1 MSSRDYLE
9 DILILAF
16 FFLLVYAITYLIV
29 HHAEFA
35 SLVAQL
41 LSKPAAR
48 ALASVILFPIGIVFM
63 AVGVRSIVSG
73 VKGKGRIATG
83 FIMVVIGVVMFL
95 FSIYTIASLIY
106 TAFKNFMEGLAS
118 VGST

>member
-16 FFLLVYAITYLIV
+16 FFLLVYAITYLII
-29 HHAEFA
+29 HHTEFV

-41 LSKPAAR
+41 LSKPAAK
-48 ALASVILFPIGIVFM
+48 ALASIILFPIGIVFM
-63 AVGVRSIVSG
+63 AVGARSVMSG
-73 VKGKGRIATG
+73 VMGRGRIATG
-83 FIMVVIGVVMFL
+83 FIMIVIGVVMFL

-106 TAFKNFMEGLAS
+106 VAFKNFMEGLTS
-118 VGST
+118 VGSP